1 VRPAAALAERSSHGA
16 SNPTPFD
23 SLDKSPC
30 GDVVCHLVVTRMAKA
45 RPPRLPSGAKPTGKK
60 GAAGQRDR
68 EKTRSRILA
77 ALGRLL
83 ARKGGSSLGINAIS
97 REAKVDKVLI
107 YRYFGGIDQLYRAF
121 ALEGNTFPSLEE
133 VAEGRLNEFPELPP
147 AELAK
152 VIILGFG
159 RAIRRRPVTREMMR
173 WELQERNALTDALA
187 KEREN
192 QSRQWLALAPDMH
205 GADLPAVAS
214 VLVAAQ
220 VFLTL
225 RSKTTDT
232 YNGIDLRSQSGWKRI
247 EDAVALLSDLFFRHV
262 AENPAHP
269 EDKKSGH

>member
-1 VRPAAALAERSSHGA
+1 L
-16 SNPTPFD
+16 
-23 SLDKSPC
+23 LD
-30 GDVVCHLVVTRMAKA
+30 T
-45 RPPRLPSGAKPTGKK
+45 T
-60 GAAGQRDR
+60 
-68 EKTRSRILA
+68 LA

-83 ARKGGSSLGINAIS
+83 ARKGSGGLGINAIS

-133 VAEGRLNEFPELPP
+133 VAEGRLHEFPDLPP

-159 RAIRRRPVTREMMR
+159 RAIRRRPITKEMMR

-187 KEREN
+187 NEREH
-192 QSRQWLALAPDMH
+192 QSRQWLALAPDLQ

-214 VLVAAQ
+214 ILVAGQ

-225 RSKTTDT
+225 RSKTADT
-232 YNGIDLRSQSGWKRI
+232 YNDIDLHSESGWKRI
-247 EDAVALLSDLFFRHV
+247 EDAVALLSDLFFQHV
-262 AENPAHP
+262 AANPRVH
-269 EDKKSGH
+269 EK